1 MLAGLRIDVDTLR
14 GTRLGV
20 PRLLS
25 ILGKHGLHGTFFF
38 CVGPDNMGR
47 HLWRLLRPSFLWKM
61 LRTRAPSLYG
71 WSILRCGVVGPGP
84 DIGELAAGIIL
95 KTVAAGHE
103 VGLHAWDHQRWQT
116 MPMDDVNAVREA
128 VGRGYNRLTDILG
141 RPPSCSAAPAWRAP
155 DAVLLAKQDFP
166 FSYNS
171 DCRGTDCFI
180 PVIGDGHGGNGNGKT
195 REPLKPQIPVT
206 LPTYDE
212 LVGRDG
218 VTDANYNAKLLDLF
232 RPEGLN
238 VLCVHAEVE
247 GVAKAEMFEE
257 FLVIAKERGVQFARL
272 DAVLKSR
279 SRLRSAGVDMRTLP
293 GREGALCCQGEWLG

>member
-20 PRLLS
+20 PRLLE
-25 ILGKHGLHGTFFF
+25 ILEKQGISGTFFF

-47 HLWRLLRPSFLWKM
+47 HLWRLLKPAFLWKM

-71 WSILRCGVVGPGP
+71 WSILRCGVVGQGP
-84 DIGELAAGIIL
+84 DIGELAAGIIR
-95 KTVAAGHE
+95 KTAAAGHE

-116 MPMDDVNAVREA
+116 MPLNDLKTVREA

-141 RPPSCSAAPAWRAP
+141 RPPSSSAAPAWRAP
-155 DAVLLAKQDFP
+155 ETVLEAKQDYP

-180 PVIGDGHGGNGNGKT
+180 PVVANSHGEKGSGGIRN
-195 REPLKPQIPVT
+195 PLKPQIPVT

-212 LVGRDG
+212 LVGTEG
-218 VTDANYNAKLLDLF
+218 VTDANYNAKLLELF

-247 GVAKAEMFEE
+247 GVAKAGMFEE
-257 FLVIAKERGVQFARL
+257 FLVMAKDRGVQFARL
-272 DAVLKSR
+272 DAVLKSQN
-279 SRLRSAGVDMRTLP
+279 RLRSAGVDMRPLP
-293 GREGALCCQGEWLG
+293 GREGLLCFQGDWLG